1 MCGIFAY
8 LNYLEPKSRK
18 AILECLVQGLRRL
31 EYRGYDSAGVA
42 IDDMLNNNNCIRI
55 IRRQG
60 KVAMLEEEIW
70 SSETDIDLERNFGS
84 HVGIAH
90 TRWAT
95 HGAPSAINSH
105 PQRSDDE
112 NEFVVVHNGI
122 ITNYKDLKHFLEKKG
137 HQFESETDTEVI
149 AKLIK
154 HLHDTLPN
162 LSFREIVEQAIQQL
176 EGAFALVFK
185 SSKFPD
191 QVVATR
197 RGSPLLVG
205 IKTKLSLP
213 TDYIPV
219 IVGRKEFNQKVASH
233 QKALASGANRTNN
246 NQSSYDSGPEV
257 VEISDKLSGAC
268 NLNKQKDDETDAS
281 KAAALPNHDSLASS
295 MSPSPVEGEQT
306 PVGDSNAASKTG
318 TLTKMQRSPS
328 TTEFSPLGEKSPVEY
343 FFASDASAI
352 IEHTNRV
359 IFLED
364 DDVAWVNDGRLTIH
378 RINRKRDMANGVS
391 PMREI
396 TTLKMEIQQIM
407 KGNFSSFMQKEIF
420 EQSESVINTMR
431 GRVNFK
437 SGTVVLGGIKDYI
450 GDIMRCRR
458 LLLIGCGTSF
468 HSAIATRQILEELTE
483 LPVMV
488 ELASDFLDRK
498 TPVFRDDVCF
508 FISQS
513 GETAET
519 LVALRYCKQRGALIV
534 GITNTVGSSICR
546 ESHCGVHINAGP
558 EIGVASTKAY
568 TSQFISLVM
577 FALVMSQDRI
587 SMAPRRQEIIE
598 GLKSLPNDIKQVLA
612 LDHEVFM
619 LAKEL
624 YKQKSLLVMG
634 RGYNHSTC
642 LEGALKIKELTYMHS
657 EGILAG
663 ELKHGPLALVDEKM
677 PVIMVIT
684 RDPVYVKCMNA
695 LQQVTARDGRPIVI
709 CEQDDGETKSCAF
722 KSIEVPHTVDCLQ
735 GILTVIPLQLLSY
748 HIAVLRGCNV
758 DCPRNLAKSVTVE

>member
-1 MCGIFAY
+1 MTASHENTSINAGIFAY
-8 LNYLEPKSRK
+8 LNYLEPKSRR
-18 AILECLVQGLRRL
+18 AILECLIQGLRRL

-42 IDDMLNNNNCIRI
+42 IDDKLNNNDCIRI
-55 IRRQG
+55 LRRQG

-70 SSETDIDLERNFGS
+70 ANSKSSDKPGLDLEEQFET

-95 HGAPSAINSH
+95 HGAPSAVNSH
-105 PQRSDDE
+105 PQRSDDD

-122 ITNYKDLKHFLEKKG
+122 ITNYKDLKQFLEKKG
-137 HQFESETDTEVI
+137 YSFESETDTEVI

-154 HLHDTLPN
+154 HLHETLPN

-185 SSKFPD
+185 SSKFPN

-205 IKTKLSLP
+205 IKTKMSLP
-213 TDYIPV
+213 TDHIPV
-219 IVGRKEFNQKVASH
+219 IVGRKEYSRSSNNKSLNGSNQHKVASPNGPELVEINCEKVVKEAKQQQVAAEER
-233 QKALASGANRTNN
+233 QKPLAESNN
-246 NQSSYDSGPEV
+246 NNNNEA
-257 VEISDKLSGAC
+257 DKGADGSEG
-268 NLNKQKDDETDAS
+268 DDHTKGAF
-281 KAAALPNHDSLASS
+281 
-295 MSPSPVEGEQT
+295 
-306 PVGDSNAASKTG
+306 
-318 TLTKMQRSPS
+318 TKMHRSPS

-364 DDVAWVNDGRLTIH
+364 DDVAWICNGRLTIH
-378 RINRKRDMANGVS
+378 RINRKRESNFS
-391 PMREI
+391 LTREI
-396 TTLKMEIQQIM
+396 TTLKLEIQQIM
-407 KGNFSSFMQKEIF
+407 KGNYNSFMQKEIF

-437 SGTVVLGGIKDYI
+437 TGCVVLGGIKDYI

-468 HSAIATRQILEELTE
+468 NSAIATRQILEELTE

-568 TSQFISLVM
+568 TSQFLSLVM
-577 FALVMSQDRI
+577 FALVMSEDRI

-598 GLKSLPNDIKQVLA
+598 GLKRLPDDIKQVLA
-612 LDHEVFM
+612 LDHEVLM

-663 ELKHGPLALVDEKM
+663 ELKHGPLALVDKAM

-684 RDPVYVKCMNA
+684 RDPVYPKCMNA
-695 LQQVTARDGRPIVI
+695 LQQVTARDGRPIII
-709 CEQDDGETKSCAF
+709 CEEDDKETKDMAF

-735 GILTVIPLQLLSY
+735 GVLTVIPLQLLSY

>member
-1 MCGIFAY
+1 MVSKRVDSYMNGNHIIPSISSSETSAHTLIQTGIFAY
-8 LNYLEPKSRK
+8 LNYLEPKTRRE
-18 AILECLVQGLRRL
+18 ILECLIQGLRRL

-42 IDDMLNNNNCIRI
+42 IDDKLNNNDCIRI
-55 IRRQG
+55 VRRQG
-60 KVAMLEEEIW
+60 KVAMLEDEIW
-70 SSETDIDLERNFGS
+70 SQAKSRLGERRFELEEQFET

-95 HGAPSAINSH
+95 HGAPSAVNSH

-122 ITNYKDLKHFLEKKG
+122 ITNYKDLKQFLEKKG
-137 HQFESETDTEVI
+137 YIFESETDTEVI

-154 HLHDTLPN
+154 HLHETLPN

-185 SSKFPD
+185 SSKFPN

-205 IKTKLSLP
+205 IKTKMSLP

-219 IVGRKEFNQKVASH
+219 IVGRKDYNNHVRNGSSKT
-233 QKALASGANRTNN
+233 ALLSK
-246 NQSSYDSGPEV
+246 DGPEV
-257 VEISDKLSGAC
+257 VEIGEKITPPQKSDDNKENCKLADVIGDEQEVYVG
-268 NLNKQKDDETDAS
+268 KQKADSVDKTMIKDESRNS
-281 KAAALPNHDSLASS
+281 KGAF
-295 MSPSPVEGEQT
+295 
-306 PVGDSNAASKTG
+306 
-318 TLTKMQRSPS
+318 TKMHRSPS
-328 TTEFSPLGEKSPVEY
+328 TTEFSPLGDKSPVEY

-364 DDVAWVNDGRLTIH
+364 DDVAWIYNGRLTIH
-378 RINRKRDMANGVS
+378 RINRKRENNFSMT
-391 PMREI
+391 REI
-396 TTLKMEIQQIM
+396 TTLKLEIQQIM
-407 KGNFSSFMQKEIF
+407 KGNYNSFMQKEIF

-437 SGTVVLGGIKDYI
+437 TGSVVLGGIKDYI

-568 TSQFISLVM
+568 TSQFLSLVM
-577 FALVMSQDRI
+577 FALVMSEDRI

-598 GLKSLPNDIKQVLA
+598 GLKRLPDDIKQVLA
-612 LDHEVFM
+612 LDHEVLM

-663 ELKHGPLALVDEKM
+663 ELKHGPLALVDKAM

-684 RDPVYVKCMNA
+684 RDPVYPKCMNA
-695 LQQVTARDGRPIVI
+695 LQQVS
-709 CEQDDGETKSCAF
+709 KS
-722 KSIEVPHTVDCLQ
+722 KEL
-735 GILTVIPLQLLSY
+735 
-748 HIAVLRGCNV
+748 
-758 DCPRNLAKSVTVE
+758 